1 MYTLPLQ
8 SLQKF
13 LWNKYLAKFLS
24 DSYFQFYWTLK
35 DISKRFCHFEKL
47 PCHIRINLPLV
58 LFPPHLQEPL
68 IIWLL
73 QQGKKKSL
81 LVVFSNTQIRSVAG
95 HSFICL
101 LAMPILIFVNFLL
114 TSLTVLT
121 DGIFG
126 CLCLS
131 IYSHLHFLNAIT
143 LYTWQT
149 SCFYLH
155 VNNVMSEL
163 GCLFCFVCLLV

>member
-1 MYTLPLQ
+1 MSFWKVALSY
-8 SLQKF
+8 K
-13 LWNKYLAKFLS
+13 NKSSSSTFSSPFAGTSYYLITPARK
-24 DSYFQFYWTLK
+24 
-35 DISKRFCHFEKL
+35 
-47 PCHIRINLPLV
+47 
-58 LFPPHLQEPL
+58 
-68 IIWLL
+68 
-73 QQGKKKSL
+73 KKKSL

-101 LAMPILIFVNFLL
+101 LAMPILIFVNLLL